1 MRSISLPP
9 PLIFLICA
17 GIMYLLPKLGEFYFS
32 RLIIALLILMAIGI
46 SILSLWQFHRAKT
59 TINPLS
65 FEKTTQLVTTG
76 IFRISRNPMYVSLWL
91 FLFSWFLWLGNSIA
105 ILGLIFFVWIINELQ
120 IKREEQVLLQKFGK
134 QYEYYCQKVRR
145 WL

>member
-1 MRSISLPP
+1 MRNISLPP

-17 GIMYLLPKLGEFYFS
+17 GVMYLLPKSGEFYFS
-32 RLIIALLILMAIGI
+32 RLIITLLILMAIGI
-46 SILSLWQFHRAKT
+46 SILSLWQFHRANT

-76 IFRISRNPMYVSLWL
+76 IFRMSRNPMYVSLWL
-91 FLFSWFLWLGNSIA
+91 LLLSWFLWLGNSIA

-120 IKREEQVLLQKFGK
+120 IKREEQVLSQKFGK